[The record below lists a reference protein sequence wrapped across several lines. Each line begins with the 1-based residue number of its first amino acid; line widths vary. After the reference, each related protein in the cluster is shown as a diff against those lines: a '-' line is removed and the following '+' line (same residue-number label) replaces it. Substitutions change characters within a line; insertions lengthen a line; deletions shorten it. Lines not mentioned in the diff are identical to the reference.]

1 MTLEPGDPHYKEP
14 KTMPEADLGYY
25 GIMQSKP
32 LNTEPKTEEV
42 WQLPVEDYI
51 RILLREGRESS
62 VIELLKLYEKNPHK
76 QELCRKVWAE
86 EKGMKR

>member
-1 MTLEPGDPHYKEP
+1 MTPLEPGDPHFKEP
-14 KTMPEADLGYY
+14 RPQPMVHHHEMSAGVVK
-25 GIMQSKP
+25 
-32 LNTEPKTEEV
+32 PKTEEV